1 MVGLPLFSPCIVLYP
16 CVLCV
21 LQLKRHIQYSSTLTN
36 MEFSTPKY
44 NFELSDCLISNLQ
57 AFNISFRKYLSKRVN
72 KPNLIH
78 LEKPV
83 HKCLSVNQFKHVG

>member
-1 MVGLPLFSPCIVLYP
+1 
-16 CVLCV
+16 
-21 LQLKRHIQYSSTLTN
+21 

-83 HKCLSVNQFKHVG
+83 HKCLSVNQFKHVGWVCKWVDIQSCGFSKSK